1 VTEANPGVALSWAS
15 ELYCDAV
22 DAINRAGICDSDDDA
37 LALFQTVW
45 PDAHPFTA
53 PPPHEVEGVRVFRE
67 LVQQRCTGAPLA
79 HLTGSVRFMGLEL
92 EVEPGVFIPR
102 ERTTLDLARHS
113 IAVAAGFAAGLDR
126 PVRVAE
132 VGTGC
137 GNLSVALL
145 ESLGDRASMVATDIS
160 AIAIAVARRNLVRYH
175 CADRADL
182 ICTEVLEGVQG
193 PFDMVIANPPYLTRP
208 ETNARWSE
216 LRSEP
221 IEAINGNGDDGLDM
235 ARRVIDAA
243 QGKLDPAGVL
253 LLELATSQM
262 HRAAAMAARHFVE
275 VDLVYNSSGIPR
287 VLLARKPLG
296 T

>member
-1 VTEANPGVALSWAS
+1 VNPGITLSWAS

-22 DAINRAGICDSDDDA
+22 DAINRAGITDSDDDA

-45 PDAHPFTA
+45 SSAHPFTA
-53 PPPHEVEGVRVFRE
+53 PPPHTTAAVGEFEALVHRRCAGV
-67 LVQQRCTGAPLA
+67 PLA
-79 HLTGSVRFMGLEL
+79 HLTGTVRFMGLDL

-113 IAVAAGFAAGLDR
+113 IAVATGLAAVLDR
-126 PVRVAE
+126 PVRVAD

-137 GNLSVALL
+137 GNLAVAVL
-145 ESLGDRASMVATDIS
+145 ETLGDRATVVATDI
-160 AIAIAVARRNLVRYH
+160 APAAIAVAGRNLARFG
-175 CADRADL
+175 CADRARL
-182 ICTEVLEGVQG
+182 VCTDVLDGVPG

-216 LRSEP
+216 LRREP
-221 IEAINGNGDDGLDM
+221 VQAIDGNGEDGLAV

-243 QGKLDPAGVL
+243 HGRLDPAGIL

-262 HRAAAMAARHFVE
+262 HRAAAVAARRFVE
-275 VDLVYNSSGIPR
+275 VDLVHNGSGIPR

-296 T
+296 A